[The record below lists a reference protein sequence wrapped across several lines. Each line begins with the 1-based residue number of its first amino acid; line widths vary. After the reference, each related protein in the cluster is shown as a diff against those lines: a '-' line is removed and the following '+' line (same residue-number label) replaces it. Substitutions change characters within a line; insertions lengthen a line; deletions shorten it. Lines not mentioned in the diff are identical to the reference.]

1 MPFCPYCSADI
12 VPGLY
17 QCPNCG
23 SPLSPSQ
30 TAAQAAVQAAPAPQP
45 IYTQQP
51 MPPAQQSM
59 PAPSMQPYAPAAM
72 PVYADPV
79 VSPAAWVGYL
89 LLCMCLPLIGPLI
102 LTSSAKEQ
110 SVRNFGKAWLL
121 LYAIL
126 VIALVLFGFTLGFL
140 DEVIDLF

>member
-72 PVYADPV
+72 PAYAEPV
-79 VSPAAWVGYL
+79 VPVSTWMGYI
-89 LLCMCLPLIGPLI
+89 LLCLCMPVIGPI
-102 LTSSAKEQ
+102 IMACSPKEQ
-110 SVRNFGKAWLL
+110 SVKNFGKAMLAL
-121 LYAIL
+121 EAIAA
-126 VIALVLFGFTLGFL
+126 ALLFGLILLFL
-140 DEVIDLF
+140 MFGWY

>member
-1 MPFCPYCSADI
+1 MPFCPYCSAEI

-59 PAPSMQPYAPAAM
+59 PAPAMQPYAPAAM
-72 PVYADPV
+72 PVYAEPIVPV
-79 VSPAAWVGYL
+79 SSWLGYI
-89 LLCMCLPLIGPLI
+89 LLCVCIPLIGPI
-102 LTSSAKEQ
+102 ITACSPKEQ
-110 SVRNFGKAWLL
+110 SVKNFGKAMLAL
-121 LYAIL
+121 EAIAA
-126 VIALVLFGFTLGFL
+126 ALMFGFILLMLMFGYYY
-140 DEVIDLF
+140 

>member
-1 MPFCPYCSADI
+1 MPFCPYCSAEI

-51 MPPAQQSM
+51 IPPAQQSM
-59 PAPSMQPYAPAAM
+59 PAPAMQPYAPAAM
-72 PVYADPV
+72 PVYAEPIVPV
-79 VSPAAWVGYL
+79 SIEEIV
-89 LLCMCLPLIGPLI
+89 LPLGRMIPLTLS
-102 LTSSAKEQ
+102 LT
-110 SVRNFGKAWLL
+110 
-121 LYAIL
+121 
-126 VIALVLFGFTLGFL
+126 ALS
-140 DEVIDLF
+140 